1 MLHRFLST
9 SSSVLALLALTGCD
23 QSSPLAPAGE
33 SPAREPTEAAA
44 SGPQMVPWKESYK
57 ASGTIT
63 PGARCA
69 APLMLVSLEGGG
81 TATHVGKYT
90 IVNSHCLN
98 LSTGALTNGT
108 FIKTAA
114 NGDQIFG
121 TYTGGSTII
130 QPPAPIGIFGVTGTI
145 RFTGG
150 TGRFAGVT
158 GTSTMSGSLQSDF
171 SQPGV
176 PTDVT
181 LEMVGSISSPGSTKH

>member
-1 MLHRFLST
+1 MIHRVLST
-9 SSSVLALLALTGCD
+9 SNGVLALFALIGCD
-23 QSSPLAPAGE
+23 QSSPLAPSGE
-33 SPAREPTEAAA
+33 SSAPQPNAEAA
-44 SGPQMVPWKESYK
+44 SGPHMVPWKESYQ

-63 PGARCA
+63 AGARCA
-69 APLMLVSLEGGG
+69 APLLLVSLEGGG

-121 TYTGGSTII
+121 TYSGSTTII
-130 QPPAPIGIFGVTGTI
+130 QPPAPIGIFGVTGTLS
-145 RFTGG
+145 FTGG

-158 GTSTMSGSLQSDF
+158 GTASMNGSIQSDF
-171 SQPGV
+171 SQPAV

-181 LEMVGSISSPGSTKH
+181 LVMVGSISSVGSSH

>member
-1 MLHRFLST
+1 MIHRFFST
-9 SSSVLALLALTGCD
+9 PSSALALFALISCD
-23 QSSPLAPAGE
+23 QNPPLGPVRE
-33 SPAREPTEAAA
+33 SPVSQPSAVAAA
-44 SGPQMVPWKESYK
+44 GRRMVPWKESYK

-63 PGARCA
+63 PGARCP
-69 APLMLVSLEGGG
+69 APLLLASLKGGG

-121 TYTGGSTII
+121 TYTGSTTII
-130 QPPAPIGIFGVTGTI
+130 QPPAPIGIFGVTGTLN
-145 RFTGG
+145 FTGG
-150 TGRFAGVT
+150 TNRFAGAT
-158 GTSTMSGSLQSDF
+158 GTATMNGSLKSDF
-171 SQPGV
+171 SQPTV
-176 PTDVT
+176 PTDVI